1 MSGNRG
7 LISGFCSS
15 LKWINLSTLSSEVKV
30 TTKIAGIVYNIQQ
43 LEEEIEMPDMEPM
56 TLATDSRSVT
66 QVVADPGR
74 HRTMT
79 THVDR
84 DAFKVRES
92 YDVAVSLSDGVLATR
107 TGVTSSPNLSPT
119 LSSLT
124 SGTPCVATSNGSFPT
139 HSTRLQPVLLL

>member
-1 MSGNRG
+1 MLIMLCTGGGGVSGNRG

-56 TLATDSRSVT
+56 ALATDSRSVT

-79 THVDR
+79 TR
-84 DAFKVRES
+84 GIGPRAS
-92 YDVAVSLSDGVLATR
+92 ALSTWLYAG
-107 TGVTSSPNLSPT
+107 
-119 LSSLT
+119 
-124 SGTPCVATSNGSFPT
+124 SGI
-139 HSTRLQPVLLL
+139 